1 MDLEHQSSVNTRA
14 VKLIRNHRQHGDSY
28 QVEFHGLTLLML
40 PEVFCPT
47 YGEGSQLLAD
57 CLQVQPGE
65 KVLEIGTGS
74 GALAILAAR
83 QGGKVIATDI
93 SPVAVSCARENIKIN
108 HCQDKVT
115 IYEGDL
121 FEPISN
127 NEKFSLIIF
136 NPPFMEGKPKSL
148 LDVGIYDENYR
159 TLSRFFAD
167 FPNYLQ
173 EGGRVLIAFST
184 AGDMNYFQKL
194 TNKSKESG
202 FSERLIARRVINSLE
217 FVVYAFEKT

>member
-1 MDLEHQSSVNTRA
+1 MDIEHQFSVNTRA
-14 VKLIRNHRQHGDSY
+14 FKLIHQHRQHGDSY
-28 QVEFHGLTLLML
+28 EVEFRGLSLLIL
-40 PEVFCPT
+40 QEVFCPV

-65 KVLEIGTGS
+65 KVLELGTGS

-83 QGGKVIATDI
+83 QGGKVVATDI
-93 SPVAVSCARENIKIN
+93 NPLAVSCATENIKIN

-115 IYEGDL
+115 IYEGNL
-121 FEPISN
+121 FDPIRN

-136 NPPFMEGKPKSL
+136 NPPFMRGKPKSL
-148 LDVGIYDENYR
+148 LELAIYDENYR

-167 FPNYLQ
+167 FPKYLL

-194 TNKSKESG
+194 IKDSG
-202 FSERLIARRVINSLE
+202 FSARLLDRMVNSLE
-217 FVVYAFEKT
+217 FVVYALKK